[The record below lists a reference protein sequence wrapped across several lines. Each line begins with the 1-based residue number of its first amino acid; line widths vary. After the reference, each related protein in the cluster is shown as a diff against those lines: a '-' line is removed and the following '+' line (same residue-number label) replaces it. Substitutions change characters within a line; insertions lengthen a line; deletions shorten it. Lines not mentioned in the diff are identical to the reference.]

1 MESVKL
7 PHALKAAEESTFNL
21 CANLKNVY
29 FSGGL
34 EKIDVFAF
42 SESGLERAE
51 FPASLRTIAQGAF
64 LQCRYLNIAQFREEL
79 DALGVDEHPVD
90 GDRFHGVFLGSVL

>member
-1 MESVKL
+1 MELIKL
-7 PHALKAAEESTFNL
+7 PPALKTIEENTFNS
-21 CANLKNVY
+21 CANLKNIY
-29 FSGGL
+29 FSEGL
-34 EKIDVFAF
+34 EKIDAFAF

-64 LQCRYLNIAQFREEL
+64 SHCRYLNIAQFREGLE
-79 DALGVDEHPVD
+79 ALGTDEYPAN